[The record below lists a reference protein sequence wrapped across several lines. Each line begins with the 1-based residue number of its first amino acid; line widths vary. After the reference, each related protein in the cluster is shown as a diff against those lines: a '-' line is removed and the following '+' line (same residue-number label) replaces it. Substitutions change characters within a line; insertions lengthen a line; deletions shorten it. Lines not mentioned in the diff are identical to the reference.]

1 MRCCVCGKDFDVLYP
16 DLWRFRNK
24 NRWFCSWGCLRADEK
39 KKGSEEE
46 MARMKK
52 DGTPAAKPGRKP
64 AEVRTVEKV
73 PEVKIDGAMKIDGP
87 EVELVT
93 KRPEKKPMTCEG
105 FKVTAIAGDLGEYY
119 FDRKYRTIDFRNIAG
134 DEVSMT
140 PEEWKQLAE
149 EIPKMMKILGVEV

>member
-1 MRCCVCGKDFDVLYP
+1 
-16 DLWRFRNK
+16 
-24 NRWFCSWGCLRADEK
+24 
-39 KKGSEEE
+39 
-46 MARMKK
+46 MKK

-93 KRPEKKPMTCEG
+93 KVPEKKPKICDG
-105 FKVTAIAGDLGEYY
+105 FTVTAIAGDLGEYY
-119 FDRKYRTIDFRNIAG
+119 FDRKYRTIDFRNVGG
-134 DEVSMT
+134 DELSMT
-140 PEEWKQLAE
+140 PEDWKQLAE